1 MNTVE
6 EVRNFLDETLLS
18 NPIAVSLDTKDI
30 SYNGLQ
36 VRANVSVRSIM
47 FAVSISE
54 KIIQEGVQNAVD
66 MIVCHHGM
74 FWKGLKPTSVFL
86 QRGLSA
92 MYESRISL
100 YASHLPLDYHRLYG
114 NNVGIAEKL
123 GFEYHDEDFC
133 EVGVVGRYK
142 TPMSSDNF
150 LEKVYEVFPNT
161 FDSYNSETLIQR
173 VGICSGS
180 GGYPALYEAID
191 KGLDAIIVGDTFL
204 FAPTAQDANLSVAA
218 CGHHQTEVFGVL
230 SLSCAIRKQFP
241 EIDIMLSGDLS

>member
-74 FWKGLKPTSVFL
+74 FWKGLKPTSVF
-86 QRGLSA
+86 QN
-92 MYESRISL
+92 I
-100 YASHLPLDYHRLYG
+100 P
-114 NNVGIAEKL
+114 
-123 GFEYHDEDFC
+123 
-133 EVGVVGRYK
+133 
-142 TPMSSDNF
+142 
-150 LEKVYEVFPNT
+150 
-161 FDSYNSETLIQR
+161 
-173 VGICSGS
+173 
-180 GGYPALYEAID
+180 
-191 KGLDAIIVGDTFL
+191 
-204 FAPTAQDANLSVAA
+204 
-218 CGHHQTEVFGVL
+218 
-230 SLSCAIRKQFP
+230 
-241 EIDIMLSGDLS
+241 